1 MSDLTTEPVGDAAPS
16 SPNGEPPNGPPGMMD
31 RITGVGEGAGRALL
45 VPTLALL
52 LALVVGGL
60 IIMAT
65 DVDSWRRMGQDPGG
79 ALGDM
84 VTGVWVAYRELF
96 QGAFGSVR
104 AISETLFTASPLI
117 LAGLAVAVGF
127 RTGLFNI
134 GARGQMF
141 IGGLFALWVGLH
153 VELPAFLHIPLALIA
168 AIIGGGL
175 WGGLAGFLKAR
186 TGAHEVITT
195 IMLNFIAAFLT
206 LYVLK
211 TSLFQEQGSDL
222 PQSAPILESAR
233 MPTLFGAQYRINISF
248 LIAVAAVFFVEW
260 LLFRSTIG
268 FEFRA
273 AGFSPSASA
282 YAGMNVAF
290 LYTTVM
296 FISGALAG
304 LAGATMTLGLP
315 PYTVTSNFPGTI
327 GFDAIALALLGRS
340 HPYGVLWSGLLF
352 GALIA
357 GGRTMQAAAGVSVDL
372 VIVMQALII
381 IFIAAP
387 KLVRAIFRLK
397 PTEVEPTQLT
407 KGWG

>member
-52 LALVVGGL
+52 LALIVGAV

-65 DVDSWRRMGQDPGG
+65 DVDAWRRMGEDPGG

-153 VELPAFLHIPLALIA
+153 VDLPAYLHIPLALIA
-168 AIIGGGL
+168 AIVGGGL

-195 IMLNFIAAFLT
+195 IMLNFIAAFFV

-233 MPTLFGAQYRINISF
+233 LPTLFGAQYRINISF

-260 LLFRSTIG
+260 LLFRVDDRLRIPRRRFLAQRQRLCRDERCVSLHHG
-268 FEFRA
+268 DVHLRGPRRARRSDHDSGAASLHGDFEFPGDDRLRCDR
-273 AGFSPSASA
+273 PRPP
-282 YAGMNVAF
+282 
-290 LYTTVM
+290 
-296 FISGALAG
+296 GA
-304 LAGATMTLGLP
+304 
-315 PYTVTSNFPGTI
+315 VTSLRR
-327 GFDAIALALLGRS
+327 ALVGPSLR
-340 HPYGVLWSGLLF
+340 
-352 GALIA
+352 GADRR
-357 GGRTMQAAAGVSVDL
+357 G
-372 VIVMQALII
+372 
-381 IFIAAP
+381 
-387 KLVRAIFRLK
+387 
-397 PTEVEPTQLT
+397 
-407 KGWG
+407 